1 MGIIEMKNDTTI
13 SIRIPS
19 EIRQQLE
26 DLAAENCR
34 SLGGQALH
42 FLKLSLSN
50 INVTSEPKSILKD
63 TKTKVSRPHDVAA
76 QVWLDYME
84 VRRAKKSPITE
95 SAINQLRAEA
105 DKAGWSLNEAVM
117 ECCSRG
123 WLGFKAEWVNKAGKQ
138 QALENSN
145 QQAAEA
151 FING

>member
-1 MGIIEMKNDTTI
+1 MIKDTTI
-13 SIRIPS
+13 SVRIPS
-19 EIRQQLE
+19 ELRHKLE

-34 SLGGQALH
+34 SLGGQVLH
-42 FLKLSLSN
+42 FLKLATEDG
-50 INVTSEPKSILKD
+50 VKAEPRKAVAKI
-63 TKTKVSRPHDVAA
+63 SRPHDVAP

-84 VRRAKKSPITE
+84 VRKAKKSPITE

-105 DKAGWSLNEAVM
+105 DKAGWSLNEAIM

-123 WLGFKAEWVNKAGKQ
+123 WLGFKAEWVNKASKQ

>member
-1 MGIIEMKNDTTI
+1 MIKDTTI
-13 SIRIPS
+13 SVRIPS
-19 EIRQQLE
+19 ELRHKLE
-26 DLAAENCR
+26 DLAAHNFR
-34 SLGGQALH
+34 SLGGQVLH
-42 FLKLSLSN
+42 LLTQS
-50 INVTSEPKSILKD
+50 LKD
-63 TKTKVSRPHDVAA
+63 TEITKTDVIHVTKNVTTKTKISRPHDVAP

-95 SAINQLRAEA
+95 SAINQLRTEA

-123 WLGFKAEWVNKAGKQ
+123 WLGFKAEWVNKASKQ

>member
-1 MGIIEMKNDTTI
+1 MIKDTTI
-13 SIRIPS
+13 SVRIPS
-19 EIRQQLE
+19 ELRHKLE

-34 SLGGQALH
+34 SLGGQVLH
-42 FLKLSLSN
+42 FLKLATED
-50 INVTSEPKSILKD
+50 VTKD
-63 TKTKVSRPHDVAA
+63 TKSVTNKTKISRPHDVAP

-84 VRRAKKSPITE
+84 VRKAKKSPITE

-105 DKAGWSLNEAVM
+105 AKAGWSLNEAVM

-123 WLGFKAEWVNKAGKQ
+123 WLGFKAQWVNKAGKQ